1 VLRQSLDAGEWD
13 RLLARLGDADQLKVK
28 EAVTRAAPIKLSG
41 SSSHAGWGRSGM
53 APGRQLFAA
62 RLGDA
67 NRLSDS
73 QTSDELLVSATARY
87 SAPTIPGGRLPG
99 RRPVGEGQFEKGANP
114 ESLEGLAQI
123 LTAMSGN
130 DATERVDA
138 IRSLEKLMTGNPT
151 DFKPRVISVFDHIV
165 QRLADSNNKVV
176 VSMLAM
182 LPCIFVFFSGAWKSE
197 VETILPGLVSA
208 LASNLASSNS
218 QIRLG
223 SSEVFDRLIAEVDC
237 VILVQ
242 PLTTVVDYG
251 NQRVK
256 AAVLEKLLAIAPK
269 LAQRKP
275 ALLTRLLL
283 PTALRLLDEFK
294 VRLCRSWHS

>member
-1 VLRQSLDAGEWD
+1 
-13 RLLARLGDADQLKVK
+13 
-28 EAVTRAAPIKLSG
+28 
-41 SSSHAGWGRSGM
+41 M